1 MDFSQYSGF
10 VLFMFIFT
18 AGFWLL
24 IFLLS
29 FVVPYWLTLAWID
42 RIKENREKKLARK
55 GQERK
60 VEDAGEPDNI
70 L

>member
-42 RIKENREKKLARK
+42 RIKENREKKQVRK

>member
-1 MDFSQYSGF
+1 MDFSHYSGYI
-10 VLFMFIFT
+10 LFMFIAT

-29 FVVPYWLTLAWID
+29 FVVPYWLTWAWID
-42 RIKENREKKLARK
+42 IWKEKKEKKQKASSGNSNEQK
-55 GQERK
+55 
-60 VEDAGEPDNI
+60 EDSKI